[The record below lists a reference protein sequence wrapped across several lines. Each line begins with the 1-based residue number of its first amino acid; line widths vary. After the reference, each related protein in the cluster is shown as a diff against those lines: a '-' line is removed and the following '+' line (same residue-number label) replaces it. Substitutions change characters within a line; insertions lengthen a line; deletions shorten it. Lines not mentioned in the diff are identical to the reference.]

1 MQHRNRIY
9 RRLRH
14 ERNKLREIV
23 HSSLV
28 RNDLYSRDIAEK
40 RNVIAEMK
48 ALIDRQS
55 IEIEELKADK
65 SVLQTCLTIAVI
77 VGILLFMVASY
88 ALSR

>member
-55 IEIEELKADK
+55 IEIEELNAEK